1 MRKVLL
7 VAAMMMASVATF
19 AQNAVGQWTIQPKV
33 GLNIADL
40 QKVDNSKVRCGVA
53 VGAEVEYGVSDIF
66 GLSFG
71 ALYSMQGSKSDEGDL
86 TLKADYINVPILA
99 NVYVAKGLAVKLG
112 LQPGFNINN
121 SVTASANGV
130 TGTVDGNRLGLEA
143 KTLDLSI
150 PVGLSYQYENFVI
163 DGRYNWGLT
172 KVYDGDDAK
181 NSVFQITVGYKFS
194 L

>member
-33 GLNIADL
+33 GLNIADF
-40 QKVDNSKVRCGVA
+40 QKADNSKVRCGVA

-86 TLKADYINVPILA
+86 TFKADYINVPILA

-121 SVTASANGV
+121 SATASANGV
-130 TGTVDGNRLGLEA
+130 TGTVDGNRIGLEA
-143 KTLDLSI
+143 KTIDLSI
-150 PVGLSYQYENFVI
+150 PVGLSYQYNNFVI

-172 KVYDGDDAK
+172 KVYDGEDVK

>member
-33 GLNIADL
+33 GLNIADF

-71 ALYSMQGSKSDEGDL
+71 ALYSMQGCKSDEGDL

-130 TGTVDGNRLGLEA
+130 TGIVDGNRIGLEA
-143 KTLDLSI
+143 KTVDLSI

>member
-1 MRKVLL
+1 MRKILL

-33 GLNIADL
+33 GLNIADF
-40 QKVDNSKVRCGVA
+40 QKADDSKVRCGVA

-71 ALYSMQGSKSDEGDL
+71 ALYSMQGCKSDKGDL
-86 TLKADYINVPILA
+86 TDKVDYINMPILA

-112 LQPGFNINN
+112 LQPGFNVNN
-121 SVTASANGV
+121 SGEASADGV
-130 TGTVDGNRLGLEA
+130 TGSVSGERVGLEA
-143 KTLDLSI
+143 KTVDLSI
-150 PVGLSYQYENFVI
+150 PVGLSYQYNNFVI

-172 KVYDGDDAK
+172 KVYDGGDVK